1 MPLLALLAVAGLEFT
16 QRTNG
21 VGAYQASGIGGPFKL
36 ASSSGG
42 ELSSDDLKGAP
53 FLVFFGYTHCPDVCP
68 ETVSDVSTWL
78 DALGPEG
85 KDVKALFISID
96 PERDSVASLKDYLS
110 SFSERVIGLT
120 GTPDEIAQVAKEYRV
135 YYAKHPTKDGD
146 YTHGPFGG
154 DLSHGPG
161 RQARR
166 HAHLRREERS
176 GRRQIEA
183 APGGRVSATG
193 ARRPLKALRGRLLWF
208 TADPREAGERARRY
222 VEDGALDR
230 RKRSREPGG

>member
-1 MPLLALLAVAGLEFT
+1 LPLLALLAVAGLEFT
-16 QRTNG
+16 QRTDG

-42 ELSSDDLKGAP
+42 ELSSDGLKGTP
-53 FLVFFGYTHCPDVCP
+53 FLVFFGYTHCPDICP

-85 KDVKALFISID
+85 KEMKALFISID

-110 SFSERVIGLT
+110 SFSDRIIGLT

-146 YTHGPFGG
+146 YSMDHSAVIYLM
-154 DLSHGPG
+154 D
-161 RQARR
+161 
-166 HAHLRREERS
+166 REGKLAGTLTYDEK
-176 GRRQIEA
+176 QEA
-183 APGGRVSATG
+183 AIAK
-193 ARRPLKALRGRLLWF
+193 LKRLL
-208 TADPREAGERARRY
+208 AAA
-222 VEDGALDR
+222 
-230 RKRSREPGG
+230 

>member
-1 MPLLALLAVAGLEFT
+1 MLKNVRITLWAACALPILALLAVAGLEFT

-96 PERDSVASLKDYLS
+96 PERDSVGSLKDYLS

-146 YTHGPFGG
+146 YTMDHSAVIY
-154 DLSHGPG
+154 LMG
-161 RQARR
+161 RDGKLAGT
-166 HAHLRREERS
+166 LTYDEKK
-176 GRRQIEA
+176 EA
-183 APGGRVSATG
+183 AVAK
-193 ARRPLKALRGRLLWF
+193 LKRLL
-208 TADPREAGERARRY
+208 AAA
-222 VEDGALDR
+222 
-230 RKRSREPGG
+230 